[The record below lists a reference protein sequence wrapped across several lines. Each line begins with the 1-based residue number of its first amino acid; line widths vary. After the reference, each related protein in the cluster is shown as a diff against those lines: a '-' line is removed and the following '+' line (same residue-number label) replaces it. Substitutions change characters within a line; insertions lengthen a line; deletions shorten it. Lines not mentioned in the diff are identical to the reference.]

1 MNVIFYKNTT
11 FKQKNNAQKSFFKSK
26 VVAAIVFSREIGV
39 YTEGYFFEL
48 KIKKEALKSFKS
60 LKNKHLQMKNEL
72 TVFES
77 KAIRSVEHN
86 GETYFVLVD
95 IIEVLTNSKDP
106 KQYLEKLRK
115 RDAELDGYLRT
126 NCTYLGF
133 KGDSGKTRQY
143 VCANTESVFRLI
155 MSVSSPNAEP
165 FKVWLANLGKQAI
178 DEAENPELLTERQ
191 AELYRA
197 KGYTEEWIGRRVQ
210 TIETRKALTDEWK
223 ERGVK
228 ENQEYSILTATIA
241 KGTFGVTPSE
251 HKDMKGLTRQNLRD
265 HMTPLELIFT
275 ALSEEATKMIAVRE
289 DAQGFSEN
297 HHAAAEG
304 GRMAGDARK
313 NFEKNMNESVVSSQ
327 NYLNLSSGGKPNEL
341 PENEGE

>member
-1 MNVIFYKNTT
+1 
-11 FKQKNNAQKSFFKSK
+11 
-26 VVAAIVFSREIGV
+26 
-39 YTEGYFFEL
+39 
-48 KIKKEALKSFKS
+48 
-60 LKNKHLQMKNEL
+60 MKNEL
-72 TVFES
+72 TVFEN
-77 KAIRSVEHN
+77 KAIRSIEHN
-86 GETYFVLVD
+86 GEMYFSIID
-95 IIEVLTNSKDP
+95 IIEILTDSPNPSNYWNMLK
-106 KQYLEKLRK
+106 K
-115 RDAELDGYLRT
+115 RENELYT
-126 NCTYLGF
+126 NCVKLKLVGL
-133 KGDSGKTRQY
+133 DSKARPSD
-143 VCANTESVFRLI
+143 CANKTGVFRII
-155 MSVSSPNAEP
+155 MSVPSPKAEP
-165 FKVWLANLGKQAI
+165 FKVWLADLGKQAL

-228 ENQEYSILTATIA
+228 ENQEYAILTATIA

-251 HKDMKGLTRQNLRD
+251 HKDIKGLNRQNLRD

-304 GRMAGDARK
+304 GRMAGDARE
-313 NFEKNMNESVVSSQ
+313 NFEKNMNESVLSPQ
-327 NYLNLSSGGKPNEL
+327 NYLNLNSGDKPDEL
-341 PENEGE
+341 PDKE

>member
-1 MNVIFYKNTT
+1 MEN
-11 FKQKNNAQKSFFKSK
+11 Q
-26 VVAAIVFSREIGV
+26 
-39 YTEGYFFEL
+39 
-48 KIKKEALKSFKS
+48 
-60 LKNKHLQMKNEL
+60 L
-72 TVFES
+72 TVFEN
-77 KAIRSVEHN
+77 KAIRSAEHE
-86 GETYFVLVD
+86 GVLYFVLVD
-95 IIEVLTNSKDP
+95 IIDVLTNSKDP

-115 RDAELDGYLRT
+115 RDIDLDSYLRT

-133 KGDSGKTRQY
+133 KGSLGKTRQY
-143 VCANTESVFRLI
+143 LSANTEGVFRLI

-165 FKVWLANLGKQAI
+165 FKIWLAGLGKQAL
-178 DEAENPELLTERQ
+178 DEAQNPELLTERQ

-228 ENQEYSILTATIA
+228 ENQEFAILTATIA

-251 HKDMKGLTRQNLRD
+251 HKDMKGLARQNLRD

-289 DAQGFSEN
+289 DAQGFSDN

-304 GRMAGDARK
+304 GRMAGDARE
-313 NFEKNMNESVVSSQ
+313 NFEKNMNESVLSSQ
-327 NYLNLSSGGKPNEL
+327 NYLNLNNGDKTNEL
-341 PENEGE
+341 PNNQDE

>member
-1 MNVIFYKNTT
+1 
-11 FKQKNNAQKSFFKSK
+11 
-26 VVAAIVFSREIGV
+26 
-39 YTEGYFFEL
+39 
-48 KIKKEALKSFKS
+48 
-60 LKNKHLQMKNEL
+60 MKNEL

-77 KAIRSVEHN
+77 KAIRSVEHE
-86 GETYFVLVD
+86 GALYFVLVD
-95 IIEVLTNSKDP
+95 VIDFLTDSKDA

-115 RDAELDGYLRT
+115 RDADLDSYLRT

-133 KGDSGKTRQY
+133 KGNSGKTRQY
-143 VCANTESVFRLI
+143 LSANTEGVFRLI
-155 MSVSSPNAEP
+155 MSVPSPKAEP

-228 ENQEYSILTATIA
+228 ENQEFSILTATIA
-241 KGTFGVTPSE
+241 KGTFGLTPTQ
-251 HKDMKGLTRQNLRD
+251 HKEVKGLERQNLRD

-297 HHAAAEG
+297 HHAASEG
-304 GRMAGDARK
+304 GRMAGNARK
-313 NFEKNMNESVVSSQ
+313 KFENDMNESVVSSK
-327 NYLNLSSGGKPNEL
+327 NYLNLNQGEKPNEL
-341 PENEGE
+341 PEKGL